1 MMQSSQN
8 RQNGHG
14 RNGHSNNRS
23 ELGAGGPA
31 AKPQDPFAFGKPLD
45 LEQLVNLLFII
56 RERWLWG
63 LSAGLLVAGLFAFV
77 SLRKEP
83 VYEAEALLLIESKAA
98 QIIDVEEVVDTS
110 LSGRNE
116 SELDN
121 HLRQLQSRN
130 FRQSVIATF
139 TDQEQKTLL
148 RAYLPD
154 DPDAPAPS
162 LAGLLAN
169 SVTINR
175 DGQVFTVTSRH
186 RNPMSAALISN
197 RYAAQYIREILTRTG
212 VGNES
217 ALAFLQQQ
225 AQELRNKISEAEKQ
239 LTNYRTRYSLVS
251 LEDNQNIIVE
261 RLKAINTRLT
271 SAKMDQVQQETRVA
285 QVAALIENWDP
296 DAATDTTSVRHA
308 QILTEIPA
316 IAEYGMV
323 ETLLA
328 QQKALLGE
336 QAELELRYLERHP
349 KMVEMTKRLG
359 EAQRQLDREVQRA
372 IANLTNRKN
381 ATDREI
387 TRLEQELAHAE
398 AEALSLDQLAV
409 EYNVLKRQLDS
420 DRQTFDSIINR
431 LNETNLSAK
440 LDTTNLRILDEAVP
454 PYQPVEPNPR
464 KIALASGFLLL
475 LGIGGLPLLVEA
487 LDNRLKSAYDVESFI
502 NKPLLADLPH
512 IKELDT
518 GSLPNTVVLNEAN
531 DMLLE
536 GFRSAYSAIQLHSS
550 VGSPKVMT
558 VTSTHPSEGKS
569 FVASNLAACMA
580 QHGLRTLLVDTDLR
594 RPTLHRHFSLR
605 NDKGIL
611 QWFEKQRDTD
621 AAPHNNIME
630 DPHLDIQRIT
640 DNLHFI
646 RAGGSTKKTTEL
658 IDSKAFEGL
667 MTHLRTQFDVILM
680 DTPPVSLFPDPLFLA
695 DLADEVIYV
704 ARYNKVSRQKARHFI
719 QKLDG
724 PHKKVTGVVINGRTS
739 AKGQR
744 YGYDYAYSYYSSD
757 YKYYKRY
764 MDGSEAAPKK
774 RVRSRHSKSSTQ
786 PASET

>member
-14 RNGHSNNRS
+14 HNGHSNNGS
-23 ELGAGGPA
+23 EPGGARA
-31 AKPQDPFAFGKPLD
+31 AKPQDPFAFGKPIDLD
-45 LEQLVNLLFII
+45 QIINTLLVI
-56 RERWLWG
+56 RERWIWG
-63 LSAGLLVAGLFAFV
+63 LSAGLLVAGLYAFL
-77 SLRKEP
+77 SLRQEP
-83 VYEAEALLLIESKAA
+83 VYEASALLLIESKAA
-98 QIIDVEEVVDTS
+98 QVIDVEEVVDTS
-110 LSGRNE
+110 LTGRNE
-116 SELDN
+116 NELDN
-121 HLRQLQSRN
+121 HLQQLQSRS
-130 FRQSVIATF
+130 FRSSVIRTF
-139 TDQEQKTLL
+139 SAKETEQLL
-148 RAYLPD
+148 NPYLPKD
-154 DPDAPAPS
+154 AEDPPPS
-162 LAGLLAN
+162 IMALLNAN
-169 SVTINR
+169 VTIER
-175 DGQVFTVTSRH
+175 DGQVFSITASH
-186 RNPMSAALISN
+186 RDPKGAALVSN

-225 AQELRNKISEAEKQ
+225 AEALRDKIATAEKQ
-239 LTNYRTRYSLVS
+239 LTDYRTRYSLVS
-251 LEDNQNIIVE
+251 LEENQNIIVE

-271 SAKMDQVQQETRVA
+271 STRMDQLTLETRVA
-285 QVAALIENWDP
+285 QVEAVLQEQPGSGLVVTGLPTQA
-296 DAATDTTSVRHA
+296 
-308 QILTEIPA
+308 LTEIPV

-323 ETLLA
+323 GDLL
-328 QQKALLGE
+328 QRRKLIEGE
-336 QAELELRYLERHP
+336 QAELNLRYLERHP
-349 KMVEMTKRLG
+349 VMIELTERLG
-359 EAQRQLDREVQRA
+359 EIQRQLDREVQRA

-387 TRLEQELAHAE
+387 KRLREELANAE
-398 AEALSLDQLAV
+398 EEALSLDQLAV
-409 EYNVLKRQLDS
+409 DYNVLKRQLDS
-420 DRQTFDSIINR
+420 DRQTFDNIINR

-440 LDTTNLRILDEAVP
+440 LDTTNLRILDEAVAP
-454 PYQPVEPNPR
+454 IRPAEPNPR
-464 KIALASGFLLL
+464 LIALISSFLLL
-475 LGIGGLPLLVEA
+475 VCLGGLPLLVEA
-487 LDNRLKSAYDVESFI
+487 FDNRLKSAYDVESFI

-518 GSLPNTVVLNEAN
+518 GTLPNTVVLNEAN

-550 VGSPKVMT
+550 VGSPKVMII
-558 VTSTHPSEGKS
+558 TSTHPSEGKS

-621 AAPHNNIME
+621 AALPNNIME
-630 DPHLDIQRIT
+630 DPHLDIQRIA

-658 IDSKAFEGL
+658 IDSKTFEGL

-680 DTPPVSLFPDPLFLA
+680 DTPPVSLFPDSLFLA
-695 DLADEVIYV
+695 DLADEVVYV
-704 ARYNKVSRQKARHFI
+704 TRYNKVSRQKARHFI
-719 QKLDG
+719 LKLEG

-757 YKYYKRY
+757 YKYYKHY
-764 MDGSEAAPKK
+764 MDGGESAPKK
-774 RVRSRHSKSSTQ
+774 RVRSRRSKSSAQ
-786 PASET
+786 PASEA